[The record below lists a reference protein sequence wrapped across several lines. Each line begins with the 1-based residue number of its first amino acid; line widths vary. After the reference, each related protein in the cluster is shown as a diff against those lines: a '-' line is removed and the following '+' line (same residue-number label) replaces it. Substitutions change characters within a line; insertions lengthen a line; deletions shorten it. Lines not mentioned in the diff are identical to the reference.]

1 MTSAPAYMT
10 SAPAYS
16 AAWPPP
22 NFLGLPPQHCDWEES
37 QALLLPIPYEAST
50 SYGGGTKAGPRAI
63 LEASAQ
69 VELYDAEFGC
79 EPAVRWGIHTLPAL
93 ATEMGNAESAI
104 NQIDWVV
111 GELIGSGKLLGI
123 LGGEHTISAGTA
135 RALGRILGPVVTVQL
150 DAHADLRDTYEG
162 SRYSHA
168 CAARR
173 MLEAGP
179 LVQLGIRS
187 LDISEAE
194 FLATHPTE
202 VLSISADEMHANGD
216 CKQRVVERIRNRTV
230 FLTLDVDALDPS
242 IMPATG
248 TPEPG
253 GLSWHQMLDTIRLV
267 AAHSHVAA
275 FDCVELSPIAGL
287 HAPNFAA
294 AKLVYKTLSILLHA
308 RALAGS

>member
-1 MTSAPAYMT
+1 MISAP
-10 SAPAYS
+10 SYS

-22 NFLGLPPQHCDWEES
+22 NFLGLPPEHSQWEES
-37 QALLLPIPYEAST
+37 QAVILPIPYEAST

-69 VELYDAEFGC
+69 IELYDAEFGY
-79 EPAVRWGIHTLPAL
+79 EPAVRWGVHTLPAL
-93 ATEMGNAESAI
+93 ATDLGDAEAALD
-104 NQIDWVV
+104 QITRVV
-111 GELIGSGKLLGI
+111 GELAVTGKLVGI
-123 LGGEHTISAGTA
+123 LGGEHSLSAGTA
-135 RALGRILGPVVTVQL
+135 RALGHIYGPIVTVQL

-162 SRYSHA
+162 TRYSHA

-187 LDISEAE
+187 LDISEAG
-194 FLATHPTE
+194 FLADHRDE
-202 VLSISADEMHANGD
+202 VLSVSADAMHSSHD
-216 CKQRVVERIRNRTV
+216 YRQRVIERIKGRTV

-267 AAHSHVAA
+267 ASHSHIAA

-287 HAPNFAA
+287 HAPNFVA

-308 RALAGS
+308 RA

>member
-1 MTSAPAYMT
+1 MTAY
-10 SAPAYS
+10 P

-22 NFLGLPPQHCDWEES
+22 NFLGLPPEHSARAES
-37 QALLLPIPYEAST
+37 RALVLPVPYEAST
-50 SYGGGTKAGPRAI
+50 SYGGGTKNGPRAI

-69 VELYDAEFGC
+69 VEMYDAELGY
-79 EPAVRWGIHTLPAL
+79 EPAVRFGVHTLPAL
-93 ATEMGNAESAI
+93 ATPIGDAPASI
-104 NQIDWVV
+104 NLIADTV
-111 GELIGSGKLLGI
+111 GGLLDTGKLLAV
-123 LGGEHTISAGTA
+123 LGGEHSLSAGTA
-135 RALGRILGPVVTVQL
+135 LALNRAFGPIVTVQL

-162 SRYSHA
+162 SRWSHA

-173 MLEAGP
+173 MLDAGP

-194 FLATHPTE
+194 FIKKHPQN
-202 VLSISADEMHANGD
+202 VLSVSADAMHMGSAYRE
-216 CKQRVVERIRNRTV
+216 RVVERIAGRTV

-242 IMPATG
+242 LMPATG

-287 HAPNFAA
+287 HAPNFIA
-294 AKLVYKTLSILLHA
+294 AKLVYKTLGLLLHA
-308 RALAGS
+308 RDKANS

>member
-1 MTSAPAYMT
+1 MTLYP
-10 SAPAYS
+10 

-22 NFLGLPPQHCDWEES
+22 NFLGLSPEYSDWAGS
-37 QALLLPIPYEAST
+37 QALILPIPYEAST
-50 SYGGGTKAGPRAI
+50 SYGSGTKAGPHAI

-69 VELYDAEFGC
+69 IELYDAEFGC
-79 EPAVRWGIHTLPAL
+79 EPALRWGIHTLPAL
-93 ATEMGNAESAI
+93 ATDAGNAQGAI
-104 NQIDWVV
+104 DQIDAVV
-111 GELIGSGKLLGI
+111 GELVSTGKLLGI
-123 LGGEHTISAGTA
+123 LGGEHTISGGTA
-135 RALGRILGPVVTVQL
+135 RALRRVLGPIVTVQM

-162 SRYSHA
+162 TRYSHA

-179 LVQLGIRS
+179 VVQMGIRS

-194 FLATHPTE
+194 FLAGHAE
-202 VLSISADEMHANGD
+202 DVLSVSADEMHRSSD
-216 CKQRVVERIRNRTV
+216 YKQRVIDRITGRNV

-242 IMPATG
+242 VMPATG

-267 AAHSHVAA
+267 ASHSCVVA

-294 AKLVYKTLSILLHA
+294 AKLVYKTLSIVLQA

>member
-1 MTSAPAYMT
+1 MTLYP
-10 SAPAYS
+10 

-22 NFLGLPPQHCDWEES
+22 NFLGLSPEYSDWAGS
-37 QALLLPIPYEAST
+37 QALILPIPYEAST
-50 SYGGGTKAGPRAI
+50 SYGSGTKAGPHAI

-69 VELYDAEFGC
+69 LELYDAEFGC
-79 EPAVRWGIHTLPAL
+79 EPALRWGIHTLPAL
-93 ATEMGNAESAI
+93 ATDAGNAQGAI
-104 NQIDWVV
+104 DQIDAVV
-111 GELIGSGKLLGI
+111 GELVSTGKLLGI
-123 LGGEHTISAGTA
+123 LGGEHTISGGTA
-135 RALGRILGPVVTVQL
+135 RALRRVLGPIVTVQM

-162 SRYSHA
+162 TRYSHA

-179 LVQLGIRS
+179 VVQMGIRS

-194 FLATHPTE
+194 FLAGYAE
-202 VLSISADEMHANGD
+202 DVLSVSADEMHRSSD
-216 CKQRVVERIRNRTV
+216 YKQRVIDRITGRNV

-242 IMPATG
+242 VMPATG

-267 AAHSHVAA
+267 ASHSCVVA

-294 AKLVYKTLSILLHA
+294 AKLVYKTLSIVLQA